1 MKPGMPNV
9 DLSPFDWREVA
20 RILQQNV
27 PEFDVWAFGSRV
39 RWTAKAH
46 SDLDLA
52 VITDK
57 PLSLKRW
64 AEIKEAFEESVLPFR
79 IDIVD
84 WSATSD
90 AFRQIIEREKV
101 VVQTATTR
109 QLPFYPLEECL
120 DALIDYRG
128 KTPEKTRFG
137 VPLVTAKVIKGGR
150 IETPTE
156 FIAPH
161 DYEPWMRRGI
171 PAEGDVVM
179 TTEAPLGEVAQLGKG
194 KVALAQR
201 VITLRG
207 KAGFL
212 DNTYLLYLLQSE
224 EVQDQLKARATGTTV
239 LGIKQSEL
247 RKISVQIPPLS
258 VQLSV
263 VSILKPLD
271 DRIALL
277 RETNAT
283 LEAIAQALFKSWFV
297 DFDPVRAKQ
306 QGLAPEGMDE
316 ATAAL
321 FPNGLEESE
330 LGLVPKG
337 WQSTTL
343 AEVGFRHGGTI
354 QTGPF
359 GSQLHA
365 SDYVDSGVPVVMP
378 KDIQY
383 RRVMTGSIARVS
395 SHDADRLGRHKLQ
408 RGDIVFSR
416 RGDVERH
423 ALIGERETGW
433 LCGTGCLLVRPG
445 SRWPSPTF
453 LSMTLDAP
461 RARSWLVQHAV
472 GATMPNLNT
481 GILGSVPVLLPTVD
495 VLQLFEEV
503 ISVTEDRRNHNA
515 STMETLATLRDTL
528 LPRLISGQLRLSE
541 AQAELEGTLA

>member
-1 MKPGMPNV
+1 MSSDAVRTVRLASCATFQEGYVNPSQREPAYFGYDYKWLRATDLNDGFVVNTGRGLSEKGFASAGKSALLFEPNTLAISKSGTIGRV
-9 DLSPFDWREVA
+9 G
-20 RILQQNV
+20 ILKDYMCGN
-27 PEFDVWAFGSRV
+27 R
-39 RWTAKAH
+39 
-46 SDLDLA
+46 A
-52 VITDK
+52 VINIKVHPDCDTRFIFYT
-57 PLSLKRW
+57 LLLKRSEIETL
-64 AEIKEAFEESVLPFR
+64 AEGSVQKNLYVSSLGRLEIVLPSLT
-79 IDIVD
+79 VQ
-84 WSATSD
+84 
-90 AFRQIIEREKV
+90 RQV
-101 VVQTATTR
+101 A
-109 QLPFYPLEECL
+109 
-120 DALIDYRG
+120 
-128 KTPEKTRFG
+128 
-137 VPLVTAKVIKGGR
+137 
-150 IETPTE
+150 ET
-156 FIAPH
+156 
-161 DYEPWMRRGI
+161 
-171 PAEGDVVM
+171 
-179 TTEAPLGEVAQLGKG
+179 LGA
-194 KVALAQR
+194 
-201 VITLRG
+201 
-207 KAGFL
+207 
-212 DNTYLLYLLQSE
+212 
-224 EVQDQLKARATGTTV
+224 
-239 LGIKQSEL
+239 
-247 RKISVQIPPLS
+247 
-258 VQLSV
+258 
-263 VSILKPLD
+263 LD

-297 DFDPVRAKQ
+297 DFDPVRARQ

-321 FPNGLEESE
+321 FPDGFEESE

-503 ISVTEDRRNHNA
+503 ISVTEEQRNHNA

-528 LPRLISGQLRLSE
+528 LPRLISGQLRLPGNAPE
-541 AQAELEGTLA
+541 EFEVIAKPRACCVRTGT